1 MCGAALVGGIT
12 INFGFIRWI
21 SNANCNIIGYH
32 RVSLADVLSISPSW
46 EWMAKGWWLIQ
57 WPIYIILVVDKTKL
71 SCLEAWCR
79 GKEDRVGGK
88 GARGQS
94 KVMGINYIT
103 VVKLGLNAKV
113 CMNLHVT
120 LLHMSEGNFRS

>member
-1 MCGAALVGGIT
+1 MCGAALVRGIT
-12 INFGFIRWI
+12 RNFDFIRWI
-21 SNANCNIIGYH
+21 SNANCNWLPQ
-32 RVSLADVLSISPSW
+32 RVSQADVLSISPSW
-46 EWMAKGWWLIQ
+46 EWIAKGWWLIQ

-79 GKEDRVGGK
+79 GEEDRVGGK
-88 GARGQS
+88 GAHGQS
-94 KVMGINYIT
+94 KAMGIDYIT
-103 VVKLGLNAKV
+103 VVKLGLNAEV

>member
-1 MCGAALVGGIT
+1 M
-12 INFGFIRWI
+12 
-21 SNANCNIIGYH
+21 
-32 RVSLADVLSISPSW
+32 
-46 EWMAKGWWLIQ
+46 IQ

-71 SCLEAWCR
+71 SCLEALCR

-88 GARGQS
+88 GAHGQS

>member
-1 MCGAALVGGIT
+1 M
-12 INFGFIRWI
+12 
-21 SNANCNIIGYH
+21 
-32 RVSLADVLSISPSW
+32 
-46 EWMAKGWWLIQ
+46 
-57 WPIYIILVVDKTKL
+57 
-71 SCLEAWCR
+71 
-79 GKEDRVGGK
+79 GGK

-94 KVMGINYIT
+94 KVMGIIYIT

>member
-12 INFGFIRWI
+12 RDFGFIRWI
-21 SNANCNIIGYH
+21 SNANCNWLPQ
-32 RVSLADVLSISPSW
+32 RVSQADVLSISPSW

-71 SCLEAWCR
+71 SCLKACHR
-79 GKEDRVGGK
+79 GKEGRVGGK
-88 GARGQS
+88 GAHGQS
-94 KVMGINYIT
+94 KAMGIDYLT
-103 VVKLGLNAKV
+103 VVKLRLNAKV